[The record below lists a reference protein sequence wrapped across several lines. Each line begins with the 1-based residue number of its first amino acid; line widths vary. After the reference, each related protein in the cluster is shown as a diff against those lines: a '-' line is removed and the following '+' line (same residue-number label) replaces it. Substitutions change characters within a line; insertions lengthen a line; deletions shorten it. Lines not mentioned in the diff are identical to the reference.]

1 MVVEGDDTNTHI
13 HAHACLGTYTHT
25 HTCTCNITHRVGSR
39 EVVHSASN
47 NAQCF
52 ECIERTSEGGGC
64 VVCMCVQ
71 RCSNAAAKRVK
82 GPFRKP
88 RREREEL
95 TRGPESRFSGLA
107 RVPCRG
113 NGGPGGA

>member
-52 ECIERTSEGGGC
+52 ECIERTSEGGAVLC
-64 VVCMCVQ
+64 VCASRDAATQQQ
-71 RCSNAAAKRVK
+71 RESKAPSENP
-82 GPFRKP
+82 GE
-88 RREREEL
+88 RER
-95 TRGPESRFSGLA
+95 S
-107 RVPCRG
+107 
-113 NGGPGGA
+113 